1 MIDYETYCRIQ
12 DALRRQHLNFCQAAR
27 ALGLHR
33 QTVAAWAARPW
44 RPRATP
50 KRGSRLDPFKGR
62 IMAWLDTHP
71 YSAVQI
77 LQRLRECGYS
87 GGITLVRDYVHQV
100 RPRPREAFLTLS
112 FAPGEAA
119 QIDWG
124 EWGTIGVG
132 STRRRLSFFV
142 MVLCYSRMMYVEFF
156 VSQTMEHFLAA
167 HQNAFAVLGCPTRII
182 VDNLRSAVLRH
193 LVGEAPVFNERY
205 LDFTRHHGLQITAC
219 NLYAGHEKGRVERGV
234 GYVKANLLNGLELST
249 LAALNTQAQLWL
261 QTVANVRVHGA
272 THRRPVDL
280 FAAERS
286 ALRPPNPLPYDIAR
300 PISVRAS
307 RQFRVVLE
315 TNTYSVPAQYAGC
328 RVTLKAYPDRVC
340 VYHGQQLIARHPRC
354 YDRHQD
360 IENPEHPKLLLA
372 QRRSAREQRLML
384 RFLALTPRAQAYY
397 EGLSVRRTNARA
409 HVRRIVA
416 LAEIHGDEAVARAI
430 EDGIEFEAYSAEY
443 VANTLEMRQR
453 HLPEPAALQLTRRA
467 DLLQLDLAPA
477 DLSLYDRELPDEE

>member
-12 DALRRQHLNFCQAAR
+12 DALRRQRLNFSQAAR

-33 QTVAAWAARPW
+33 QTVAAWAVRPW
-44 RPRATP
+44 RVRVTP

-62 IMAWLDTHP
+62 IEAWLDTHP

-87 GGITLVRDYVHQV
+87 GGLTIVRDYVRRV
-100 RPRPREAFLTLS
+100 RPRPRQAYLTLS
-112 FAPGEAA
+112 FEPGEAA
-119 QIDWG
+119 QVDWG

-156 VSQTMEHFLAA
+156 VSQQMEQFLAA
-167 HQNAFAVLGCPTRII
+167 HQNAFAVLGCPARII

-249 LAALNTQAQLWL
+249 VQALNTQAQLWL
-261 QTVANVRVHGA
+261 ETVANVRVHGA

-286 ALRPPNPLPYDIAR
+286 ALRTPNPLPYDIAR

-360 IENPEHPKLLLA
+360 IEDPEHPKLLLA

-397 EGLSVRRTNARA
+397 EGLSMRRTNARA

-430 EDGIEFEAYSAEY
+430 DDGIEFEAYSAEY

-453 HLPEPAALQLTRRA
+453 HQPEPAALQLTRRA